1 MTAGRSAFIV
11 LLVSSTL
18 SSEVRW
24 FLSNYA
30 IVILGVFMFGLVQG
44 GSMIAAS
51 TDGSLAGWSGP
62 AVEQV
67 FWWAVGIVVFGPL
80 VLGIPV
86 LVVSLVIWRL
96 LTRALGHSRRSAFL
110 VAAIG
115 VLFAVTFIPRA
126 DMQNIVLFVVVPA
139 FTFAAVARPPVPTNG
154 VGSPHRVA
162 Q

>member
-1 MTAGRSAFIV
+1 
-11 LLVSSTL
+11 
-18 SSEVRW
+18 
-24 FLSNYA
+24 
-30 IVILGVFMFGLVQG
+30 MFT
-44 GSMIAAS
+44 IAAS

-115 VLFAVTFIPRA
+115 VLLAVTFIPRA
-126 DMQNIVLFVVVPA
+126 DMQSDRPVCRGACFHLRRCGSDAARADERSRFPTPGGAVVSA
-139 FTFAAVARPPVPTNG
+139 PVRYWW
-154 VGSPHRVA
+154 S
-162 Q
+162 